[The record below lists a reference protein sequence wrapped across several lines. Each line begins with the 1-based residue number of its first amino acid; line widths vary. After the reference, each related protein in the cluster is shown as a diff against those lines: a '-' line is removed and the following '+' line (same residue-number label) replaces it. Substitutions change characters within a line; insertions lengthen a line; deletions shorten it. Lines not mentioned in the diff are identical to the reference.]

1 MSSYSAQLRIY
12 YDEGFA
18 NKFGTEAGNA
28 VRRIMAHAQNIWMW
42 SASLGTKVIFDIVKV
57 EPKPGFWVTNDFL
70 LWVLSVFHFLDVFT
84 HINEILIIEALQWYK
99 DF

>member
-1 MSSYSAQLRIY
+1 MPSFSAQLRIY

-70 LWVLSVFHFLDVFT
+70 LWVFSVFHFLDVFT